1 MGQGRDRKL
10 VTENSTP
17 VGSGRVFIQNSSN
30 YRTSVLSNS
39 DHFPATLFSETL
51 LSAPLPTHAERMGLE
66 YVIFSLHPDT
76 DSVRSQHKYRVSR
89 HSRRTGA
96 RTSLAG
102 AIDSFLS
109 LVQRREELAVNG
121 QASPYHNLLETGW
134 VNYYLNGLERVQ
146 DLNVTF

>member
-1 MGQGRDRKL
+1 
-10 VTENSTP
+10 
-17 VGSGRVFIQNSSN
+17 
-30 YRTSVLSNS
+30 
-39 DHFPATLFSETL
+39 
-51 LSAPLPTHAERMGLE
+51 MGLE

-76 DSVRSQHKYRVSR
+76 DFIRSQHKYRVSR

-102 AIDSFLS
+102 AIVSFLS